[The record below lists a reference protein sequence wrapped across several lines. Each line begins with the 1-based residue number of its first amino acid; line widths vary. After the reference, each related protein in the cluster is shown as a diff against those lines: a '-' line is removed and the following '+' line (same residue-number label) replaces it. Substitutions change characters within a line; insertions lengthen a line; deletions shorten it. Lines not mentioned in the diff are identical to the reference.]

1 MLRSSALQALR
12 GVIKETRFGDLLR
25 AKAISRRSK
34 LVFIGPPGCGK
45 TMTAQ
50 AMASELGLP
59 LYVVRFDAV
68 IGSYL
73 GQTATHLRELFQFAS
88 TTPSVLLFDEV
99 DALGKQ
105 RGSSLDV
112 GELDR
117 IVIAMMQELEL
128 FSSPGLLIATSNLP
142 KSIDRALWRCFDL
155 VLDFPP
161 CFARSGSLCE
171 SDCSALS
178 R

>member
-1 MLRSSALQALR
+1 
-12 GVIKETRFGDLLR
+12 
-25 AKAISRRSK
+25 
-34 LVFIGPPGCGK
+34 
-45 TMTAQ
+45 
-50 AMASELGLP
+50 
-59 LYVVRFDAV
+59 
-68 IGSYL
+68 
-73 GQTATHLRELFQFAS
+73 LRELFQFAS

-142 KSIDRALWRCFDL
+142 KSIDRALWRRFDL
-155 VLDFPP
+155 VLDFPAP
-161 CFARSGSLCE
+161 ASREVEAYAKGIARHYHVDLTRGILTRLTKVKSYAEAKRIVE
-171 SDCSALS
+171 SVAREALL
-178 R
+178 RELQDGA